1 MNTTLSDDLI
11 MSASAVPISQ
21 DRFAET
27 IADLP
32 IGNLHAKAAELR
44 NSIAH
49 LVHSNEQLQPFADD
63 GDRDCADAIKENHEV
78 MARMIVRIDLL
89 RREVENRGLPWGED
103 EPAFVNGKSGGQTVQ
118 DSTPME
124 IEVSIS
130 QENHPNHPFRTD
142 AELAQRLREQMDEDM
157 QDDDGVHL

>member
-1 MNTTLSDDLI
+1 

-21 DRFAET
+21 DQFAVA
-27 IADLP
+27 IAELP

-49 LVHSNEQLQPFADD
+49 LGYSNEQLQPFADD
-63 GDRDCADAIKENHEV
+63 GDQDCADAIKENQEI
-78 MARMIVRIDLL
+78 MARMVDRIDLL
-89 RREVENRGLPWGED
+89 RREVETRGLPWGD
-103 EPAFVNGKSGGQTVQ
+103 EEPPLVNGKSESQTEQ
-118 DSTPME
+118 DTTPLE
-124 IEVSIS
+124 TEVSVRRES
-130 QENHPNHPFRTD
+130 RPTPRFRTD